1 MPNHGF
7 FKGFQYAFRGI
18 LAALRQERNLRFHL
32 ATAVFVL
39 YFGRFYSF
47 TRGQWATIMLA
58 IGGVIALEM
67 ANSAIER
74 AVDRPSPDRFYLTG
88 AVKDMAAG
96 AVLCYSISAAAAGII
111 LFWQPAVLI
120 GIWGYFIQKPL
131 RAAVLLAALI
141 VAWCFVFGPE
151 WFKKE
156 NKKEELP
163 REHP

>member
-1 MPNHGF
+1 MG
-7 FKGFQYAFRGI
+7 GYDD
-18 LAALRQERNLRFHL
+18 
-32 ATAVFVL
+32 L
-39 YFGRFYSF
+39 YIQSLGE
-47 TRGQWATIMLA
+47 WAWA
-58 IGGVIALEM
+58 SEY
-67 ANSAIER
+67 
-74 AVDRPSPDRFYLTG
+74 PTG
-88 AVKDMAAG
+88 TG
-96 AVLCYSISAAAAGII
+96 TGAAAGII